1 MAIAKQ
7 KKRNVQ
13 CTLPVEVD
21 NSLNDIIHEARNKL
35 GQTIT
40 KSQII
45 TSALLMYFEAAK
57 KINDKNVSNNK
68 EEN

>member
-1 MAIAKQ
+1 MAITKQ
-7 KKRNVQ
+7 KKCNVQ
-13 CTLPVEVD
+13 CTLPIDVD
-21 NSLNDIIHEARNKL
+21 NALNDIIHEARNTL

-45 TSALLMYFEAAK
+45 TSALYMYFEASQ
-57 KINDKNVSNNK
+57 KINDNNVSKTK

>member
-1 MAIAKQ
+1 MAIVKN

-13 CTLPVEVD
+13 CTLPVDVD
-21 NSLNDIIHEARNKL
+21 NALNDIIHEARNKL

-45 TSALLMYFEAAK
+45 TSALLMYFEASQ
-57 KINDKNVSNNK
+57 KINDKNVSNK

>member
-1 MAIAKQ
+1 MGISKQ

-13 CTLPVEVD
+13 CTLPIDVD
-21 NSLNDIIHEARNKL
+21 NALNDIIHEARNKL

-45 TSALLMYFEAAK
+45 TSALYMYFEASQ
-57 KINDKNVSNNK
+57 KINDNNVSNK

>member
-1 MAIAKQ
+1 MAIVKQ

-13 CTLPVEVD
+13 CTLPIEVD
-21 NSLNDIIHEARNKL
+21 NALNDIIHEARNKL

-45 TSALLMYFEAAK
+45 TSALMLYFEASQLP
-57 KINDKNVSNNK
+57 NTK
-68 EEN
+68 EEK